1 MVGFPASVVGA
12 SSAGVVSD
20 VLPVSAYG
28 LSDDSLW
35 RDRGGDVGLVSW
47 LESRYTMKQV
57 MSFVNGELFAGD
69 GVWFSVDDLVGL
81 NTVQD
86 YVVEDTVIEYASG
99 FKFSEELPCVFRW
112 DGELF
117 IFQGTH
123 RLSACLLNGVGSR
136 VWFVDCDLL

>member
-1 MVGFPASVVGA
+1 MGMVGFPVSGVSG
-12 SSAGVVSD
+12 AGVAHS

-35 RDRGGDVGLVSW
+35 RERGGDVGFISW
-47 LESRYTMKQV
+47 LESRYTMEQV
-57 MSFVNGELFAGD
+57 MSFVRGELFTGD
-69 GVWFSVDDLVGL
+69 GVWFSADDLAGL

-99 FKFSEELPCVFRW
+99 FRFSEELPCVFRW

-123 RLSACLLNGVGSR
+123 RLSACLLNSVGSR
-136 VWFVDCDLL
+136 VWFVDCDAL